1 MSVKNQEVLGMK
13 RTALCAVE
21 WEHTSADCATAL
33 LISLEE
39 SASASQITS
48 LLVQISRQ
56 VADLTTTPQHFATT
70 EETARVEDVSA
81 MGETVIGRLYLVT
94 TVNVITS
101 PVTDTM
107 VNSALGLTTGSVSVG
122 SASVMKLGM

>member
-21 WEHTSADCATAL
+21 WEHTSADCATAP

-39 SASASQITS
+39 SASALQITS
-48 LLVQISRQ
+48 LFVQIWRQ
-56 VADLTTTPQHFATT
+56 AADLIITPQHFATT
-70 EETARVEDVSA
+70 EETAPVEDVSA
-81 MGETVIGRLYLVT
+81 MGETVIGMLYLVT

-101 PVTDTM
+101 PATDTM
-107 VNSALGLTTGSVSVG
+107 VSSALDLTTGSVYVG
-122 SASVMKLGM
+122 SAIVM